1 MPRITRK
8 MIAHV
13 EHVANILNL
22 PSNEAWALRKA
33 ALTLH
38 RWFEQECGDSNDYC
52 SWCITRD
59 ESGKPFREISSHM
72 GGKNRME
79 PIRDMEAGARRRIDA
94 ICKRNGLHYYIQGDC
109 RGGTLYLSRQPIP
122 ENSYTSAT
130 FLA

>member
-1 MPRITRK
+1 MSRITRK
-8 MIAHV
+8 TIAHV
-13 EHVANILNL
+13 ENVANILNL

-38 RWFEQECGDSNDYC
+38 RWYEQECGDSNDWC

-59 ESGKPFREISSHM
+59 ESGKPFREVCSHA

-79 PIRDMEAGARRRIDA
+79 PIRDMEEGAKRRIAA
-94 ICKRNGLHYYIQGDC
+94 ICQRNGLQFYLQTDP
-109 RGGTLYLSRQPIP
+109 RGGVLYLSRDPIA
-122 ENSYTSAT
+122 EDSYNRAT